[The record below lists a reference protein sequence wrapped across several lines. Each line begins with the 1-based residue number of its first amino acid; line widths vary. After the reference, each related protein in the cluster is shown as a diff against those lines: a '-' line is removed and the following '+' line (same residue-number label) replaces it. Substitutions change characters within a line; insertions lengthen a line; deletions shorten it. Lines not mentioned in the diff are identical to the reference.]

1 VRTSRP
7 IGASTRSGEEP
18 GPGQNGDRCA
28 ATEIEWPT
36 ALGFDG
42 KPIPGKAKT
51 PEKSRVLALRDG
63 SKRTPV
69 DVFVEGL
76 AG

>member
-1 VRTSRP
+1 L
-7 IGASTRSGEEP
+7 
-18 GPGQNGDRCA
+18 
-28 ATEIEWPT
+28 PT
-36 ALGFDG
+36 TLGFDG
-42 KPIPGKAKT
+42 KPIPGNAKT
-51 PEKSRVLALRDG
+51 PEKSRVFALRDG